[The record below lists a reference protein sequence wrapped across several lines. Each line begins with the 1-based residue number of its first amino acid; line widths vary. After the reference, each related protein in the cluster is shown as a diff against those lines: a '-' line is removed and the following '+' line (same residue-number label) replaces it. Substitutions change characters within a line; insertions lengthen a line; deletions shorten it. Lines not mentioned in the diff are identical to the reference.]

1 MFCYLAKYTITAA
14 NGQLFSP
21 ADTALCGLAVPKNR
35 QHVLLTRFRK
45 EARPG
50 DRSPDLRDRLDIWY
64 YFVRFSIPSFS
75 LFGTFVTGSFPVCA
89 FPLTNE
95 HCAMKLPSQYS
106 RWYELISILV
116 ERNLKI
122 RYKGSVLGFFWSLL
136 TPGATILMYAIFAK
150 ILKFNGGQSD
160 YLQFLVCGILVWQF
174 TAGTLNDS
182 LYAIAGNANLVKK
195 VYFPRIILPI
205 TTVFANGVNFLLT
218 IIPLLIYLAV
228 THTLDLSNAFWLVPA
243 VVFHLLLCMGISA
256 FVSTANVYF
265 RDTQHMVGI
274 GQLAW
279 FFLTPVFYDVSMQMG
294 VFSENSFFHP
304 GIVFLNPMTGILSFY
319 RRGLM
324 NADLLPTAV
333 ASISPAWVWLSPALC
348 VAVFLLGLF
357 TLNRG
362 NRGFGDVL

>member
-1 MFCYLAKYTITAA
+1 MSSAVRKFKYVGPALATCRACEMVWTFGIIFWISIPYFPFSAHSWQA
-14 NGQLFSP
+14 PFQL
-21 ADTALCGLAVPKNR
+21 
-35 QHVLLTRFRK
+35 VLL
-45 EARPG
+45 
-50 DRSPDLRDRLDIWY
+50 
-64 YFVRFSIPSFS
+64 
-75 LFGTFVTGSFPVCA
+75 
-89 FPLTNE
+89 LTNE
-95 HCAMKLPSQYS
+95 HCAMKIPTQYS

-136 TPGATILMYAIFAK
+136 TPGLTILMYAVFAK
-150 ILKFNGGQSD
+150 ILKFNGGQAN

-218 IIPLLIYLAV
+218 VIPLLIYLAA
-228 THTLDLSNAFWLVPA
+228 THSLDLSNAIWLVPA
-243 VVFHLLLCMGISA
+243 VGFHLLLCMGIAA
-256 FVSTANVYF
+256 FVSTANVFF

-294 VFSENSFFHP
+294 VFPEKSILNP

-324 NADLLPTAV
+324 NTDLLPAATA
-333 ASISPAWVWLSPALC
+333 ISPAWLWLSPALC
-348 VAVFLLGLF
+348 VVVFLLGLF